1 MKKIIVLILSI
12 FLITGCGNKMNKQD
26 LQSIIDSNNY
36 VIIDVR
42 TQEEYNEGH
51 LVNAVNIPYEEVGEN
66 VFDKNKTIL
75 VYCKSGKRSK
85 IAYDTL
91 VKQGY
96 QVYDL
101 GAYESITQFEK
112 EK

>member
-1 MKKIIVLILSI
+1 MKKIIVLILFI
-12 FLITGCGNKMNKQD
+12 FLISGCGNKMNKQD

-66 VFDKNKTIL
+66 VFDKSKTIL
-75 VYCKSGKRSK
+75 VYCKSGRRSK